1 MNLIRDELLELI
13 QQPVAQNVVPIEG
26 DFLFQTRVV
35 PREDIDDDKVDRY
48 WRLFGKYPNDFAAAV
63 NKLLPKGVRFITYNH
78 LNNLLTYE
86 QG

>member
-13 QQPVAQNVVPIEG
+13 QQPVAQDVVPVEG
-26 DFLFQTRVV
+26 TYQTRIV
-35 PREDIDDDKVDRY
+35 PRHDLDDDKVDRY

-63 NKLLPKGVRFITYNH
+63 NKLLPKDIRFVSYNH

-86 QG
+86 QR